1 MDRLLALLLGLRYR
15 QVVSL
20 KRTRFI
26 IIAFWVLSAG
36 FKTMRV
42 FCKCH
47 ITSRYGAIITSL
59 CLVTSIFSHTNIS
72 LTLRR
77 HQSQVQDHVQQPS
90 QTNQL
95 NTVRFRKAVSNA
107 LWLQSTLIVCYLPRV
122 VSIYLLT
129 EPNIVAISY
138 TITLVFFNSSLN
150 PILYCW
156 KIDEVRQAMEDTI
169 RQILC
174 C

>member
-1 MDRLLALLLGLRYR
+1 MF
-15 QVVSL
+15 SL

-36 FKTMRV
+36 FTTMRL
-42 FCKCH
+42 FCNCH
-47 ITSRYGAIITSL
+47 ITSRYGAIVISL
-59 CLVTSIFSHTNIS
+59 CQVISIFSHAKIF
-72 LTLRR
+72 LTRRR
-77 HQSQVQDHVQQPS
+77 HQSQVQDHIQQPN

-95 NTVRFRKAVSNA
+95 NIARFRKAVSTA
-107 LWLQSTLIVCYLPRV
+107 LWLQFTLIVCYLPRE

-129 EPNIVAISY
+129 EPNIVVSY
-138 TITLVFFNSSLN
+138 AITLVFLISSFN

-156 KIDEVRQAMEDTI
+156 KIDGVRQAMEDTI
-169 RQILC
+169 RQRLC

>member
-1 MDRLLALLLGLRYR
+1 MQVPYNLKIRSYNYITVSSNLDLLSYKYFPYPP
-15 QVVSL
+15 SSS
-20 KRTRFI
+20 KSSTRPRSTTQSNKSTEH
-26 IIAFWVLSAG
+26 SA
-36 FKTMRV
+36 
-42 FCKCH
+42 
-47 ITSRYGAIITSL
+47 I
-59 CLVTSIFSHTNIS
+59 
-72 LTLRR
+72 
-77 HQSQVQDHVQQPS
+77 Q
-90 QTNQL
+90 
-95 NTVRFRKAVSNA
+95 KAVSTA
-107 LWLQSTLIVCYLPRV
+107 LWLQFTLIVCYLPRV

>member
-1 MDRLLALLLGLRYR
+1 MDRLLALLLGLRCR
-15 QVVSL
+15 QLLSL

-36 FKTMRV
+36 FKTMRL

-47 ITSRYGAIITSL
+47 ITSRYGAIIISQ
-59 CLVTSIFSHTNIS
+59 CLVTSIFSHTNIF

-77 HQSQVQDHVQQPS
+77 HQSQVQDHVQQPN

-95 NTVRFRKAVSNA
+95 NVARFRKVVSTA
-107 LWLQSTLIVCYLPRV
+107 LWLQFTLVVCYLPRA

-129 EPNIVAISY
+129 EPNVVAISY
-138 TITLVFFNSSLN
+138 TITLIFLNSSLN
-150 PILYCW
+150 PILYYW
-156 KIDEVRQAMEDTI
+156 KVDGVRQAMEDTI
-169 RQILC
+169 RQIRC